1 MFFTLLC
8 ASLLLAGACAR
19 GAVPSER
26 GFGFQIEN
34 WDTEDGLPHNS
45 VTCLTQ
51 SRQGYL
57 WFGTLNGLVRTDG
70 VQFKVYSSENSTNM
84 PGNRVL
90 CVFEDSKQV
99 VWFGVE
105 GGGAGMIEHG
115 IVRHPPVPGLAETS
129 VTSIMESP
137 SGNFYFGTV
146 RGEIIQW
153 SSGLP
158 RVYDRTNGL
167 TGDPIV
173 KLVVDDQ
180 GQLWAATTSW
190 LGCLKEGRF
199 VEKIP
204 TSTGGLALTQR
215 REGGLWTVAGNRLS
229 PWPAGEDGRSWELP
243 LIPEKDRQVRTVL
256 ENRKGEV
263 WIGLSGGGL
272 LRFRNGQFESVRSQ
286 PVLPAEAML
295 ALTED
300 DEGNLWAGT
309 HGSGLVRV
317 RQRMFDVINTEDGLA
332 QNNVLTLCESASGAV
347 WLGTDGGGLHRLE
360 RDGKVTRHQAADGL
374 PPEYVNA
381 VYEDRQGTV
390 WAGTWGAGLFRLQG
404 SRFEPFN
411 PGAGFPPRFIR
422 SLYEDADG
430 SLWIGTL
437 LDGVF
442 SYNGREV
449 KSYSP
454 AGGLSHPDVRT
465 ILRDRTGA
473 MWFGTGGGGLTRLKD
488 GRMRVFTV
496 AQGLPSEFI
505 RVLFEDEEGIL
516 WVGTAGGLA
525 CRQHTRF
532 LALKESAGLPDSV
545 ISQIFKDE
553 RGTLWLGSNRG
564 IFRASARELAEVA
577 GRGQGKANFLIYTK
591 ADGLSGGECNSGS
604 QPGGCR
610 TRDGRL
616 WFPTLRGVTV
626 ADPRNLKP
634 NPRPPRVVIEAVIA
648 DGITLPAAEPLVVPA
663 GCQRLEIQYTGL
675 SFSAPRRVRF
685 RHRLVGLD
693 ADWVDAGTQRLA
705 VYNHVPPGNHEFQ
718 VTAANSDGVWNT
730 TGTTLGL
737 VITPAWWRTW
747 WFLSITT
754 LTGAG
759 FFAWLI
765 RWGTLHRIRLRMEQL
780 EQQNALARERSRIAA
795 DMHDEL
801 GSRLTR
807 IGLEGELARR
817 EAAQPERVLQHL
829 DKMTIQSREVARA
842 LDEIVWTVSP
852 QNDTL
857 DRLAG
862 YIVHYVEEFFE
873 ASQIRCRLEVPTA
886 LPTLPL
892 SAERRHNFFL
902 AFKEAL
908 NNVAKHSGATQ
919 VRVALGVRE
928 AWVELTVSDNGRGF
942 DHASAT
948 GHGLLNMRERLA
960 VTAGEFALSSSLG
973 IGTTVTLRMRIEQP
987 ELPASETKS

>member
-1 MFFTLLC
+1 MLVPLLC
-8 ASLLLAGACAR
+8 ATVF
-19 GAVPSER
+19 AVAADTRSPVPADR

-45 VTCLTQ
+45 VTCLLQ

-57 WFGTLNGLVRTDG
+57 WFGTHNGLVRTDG
-70 VQFKVYSSENSTNM
+70 VQFKVFSLENSTNM

-90 CVFEDSKQV
+90 CVYEDSKQV
-99 VWFGVE
+99 IWFGVE

-115 IVRHPPVPGLAETS
+115 KVLHPPVPGLAETS

-137 SGNFYFGTV
+137 PGSFYFGTV

-153 SSGLP
+153 SRGLP
-158 RVYDRTNGL
+158 RVYGRTNGL
-167 TGDPIV
+167 NGDPIV
-173 KLVVDDQ
+173 KLLPDGQ
-180 GQLWAATTSW
+180 GRLWAATASW
-190 LGCLKEGRF
+190 LGRLQEGRF
-199 VEKIP
+199 VAEMP
-204 TSTGGLALTQR
+204 NVSDGLALTQR
-215 REGGLWTVAGNRLS
+215 REGGLWTITGNRLRQ
-229 PWPAGEDGRSWELP
+229 WPADEGRRSWELP
-243 LIPEKDRQVRTVL
+243 PYPEKDRQPRTVL
-256 ENRKGEV
+256 ETRKGEV
-263 WIGLSGGGL
+263 WIGLNGGGL
-272 LRFRNGQFESVRSQ
+272 LRFRDGQFESVRSQ
-286 PVLPAEAML
+286 PAPPAEVMI

-300 DEGNLWAGT
+300 DEGNLWAGS
-309 HGSGLVRV
+309 HGGGLVRV

-332 QNNVLTLCESASGAV
+332 QNNVLTLCESASGAL

-360 RDGKVTRHQAADGL
+360 RDGKVTRYHAAHGL
-374 PPEYVNA
+374 PPEHVNA

-390 WAGTWGAGLFRLQG
+390 WVGTWGAGLFRLQG

-411 PGAGFPPRFIR
+411 PGAGLPSRFIR

-442 SYNGREV
+442 CYNGREV

-454 AGGLSHPDVRT
+454 AEGLSHPDVRT
-465 ILRDRTGA
+465 ILRDQTGA

-496 AQGLPSEFI
+496 AQGLPSEFV

-516 WVGTAGGLA
+516 WAGTAGGLA
-525 CRQHTRF
+525 CRKHTRF
-532 LALKESAGLPDSV
+532 QALKESAGLPDSV
-545 ISQIFKDE
+545 VSQIFKDE

-564 IFRASARELAEVA
+564 IFRASARELVEIAE
-577 GRGQGKANFLIYTK
+577 RGEGKANFLIYTR

-616 WFPTLRGVTV
+616 WFPTMRGVTV
-626 ADPRNLKP
+626 ADPKNLKP
-634 NPRPPRVVIEAVIA
+634 NPRPPRVVIEAVLA
-648 DGITLPAAEPLVVPA
+648 DGTALPAAESLVVPA
-663 GCQRLEIQYTGL
+663 GCERLEIQYTGL

-685 RHRLVGLD
+685 RHRLSGLD
-693 ADWVDAGTQRLA
+693 TDWVEAGTQRVA
-705 VYNHVPPGNHEFQ
+705 VYNHVPPGSYEFQ
-718 VTAANSDGVWNT
+718 VAAANSDGVWST
-730 TGTTLGL
+730 SGAVLGL
-737 VITPAWWRTW
+737 AVTPAWWRTW
-747 WFLSITT
+747 WFLSMSTFA
-754 LTGAG
+754 GAAL
-759 FFAWLI
+759 FAALI
-765 RWGTLHRIRLRMEQL
+765 RQGTLRRVRHRMQEL

-807 IGLEGELARR
+807 IGLVGELARR
-817 EAAQPERVLQHL
+817 EAGQPERVLQHL
-829 DKMTIQSREVARA
+829 EKMTAQSREVARA

-862 YIVHYVEEFFE
+862 YIVHYAEEFFE
-873 ASQIRCRLEVPTA
+873 PSLIRCRLEVATE

-908 NNVAKHSGATQ
+908 NNVAKHSGATE
-919 VRVALGVRE
+919 VHVALDIRDS
-928 AWVELTVSDNGRGF
+928 WIELTVNDNGRGF
-942 DHASAT
+942 DHVSVT
-948 GHGLLNMRERLA
+948 GHGLANMRERLVA
-960 VTAGEFALSSSLG
+960 TEGEFALSSGSG
-973 IGTTVTLRMRIEQP
+973 TGTTVTLRMKIGPCEP
-987 ELPASETKS
+987 EPPANEA